1 MPLRHPLSICVFMFC
16 KAFLPSAFNIIFPF
30 HLLVNHFNSNPAK
43 FFSIFFLS
51 AVGWLRF
58 SPKSDGRWKTRPYSL
73 AIPLPILPA
82 AFAGITPQSTNWN
95 SFQKPLDC
103 IKEIQSDVNIRK
115 NGCEGTFPFAAV
127 VNDNTPC
134 LQSLL
139 KLNEDIS
146 NLFKRFTT
154 CKFPV

>member
-1 MPLRHPLSICVFMFC
+1 MFC

-30 HLLVNHFNSNPAK
+30 HLLVNHFNSNPAE
-43 FFSIFFLS
+43 FF
-51 AVGWLRF
+51 WLRV
-58 SPKSDGRWKTRPYSL
+58 SPKPMGDGKN
-73 AIPLPILPA
+73 
-82 AFAGITPQSTNWN
+82 FANASTNWN
-95 SFQKPLDC
+95 SLQKPLDC
-103 IKEIQSDVNIRK
+103 MKEIQSDVNIRK

-139 KLNEDIS
+139 KLDEDIS

-154 CKFPV
+154 FKFPV